1 MLSRE
6 QLIRNLEPPCG
17 RADVILDTDTF
28 NEADDQYALSY
39 LLLSGEKLNTVGIC
53 AAPFLNANSTSP
65 ADGMEKSYRE
75 ILKLLGLLHREDL
88 IPAVRRGARDYL
100 PDEKTP
106 VVTDASEFMVRE
118 ARKHSPENPLYIVSI
133 AAATNV
139 ASAILTDPVAMT
151 ENVVH
156 VWLGGHALHW
166 VDTNE
171 FNMRQDVAA
180 ARILFGCGAP
190 LVQLPCCGVV
200 SGFATTEPE
209 LRHWL
214 GGKNP
219 LCDYLVRIAV
229 EDVESRH
236 PGIAWERT
244 IWDVT
249 AVGWLL
255 NENDRMMKSYLRPA
269 AIPQYD
275 NTYSEQPTRHPM
287 RYVYFIKRYDLMTDL
302 FRKLAGAEQIR

>member
-6 QLIRNLEPPCG
+6 QLIRNLEPPHG
-17 RADVILDTDTF
+17 RVDVVLDTDTF

-39 LLLSGEKLNTVGIC
+39 LLLSGDKLNTVGIC

-65 ADGMEKSYRE
+65 GDGMEKSYRE

-88 IPAVRRGARDYL
+88 IPQTYRGACGYL
-100 PDEKTP
+100 PDESTP
-106 VVTDASEFMVRE
+106 VVTDASEFLVRE
-118 ARKHSPENPLYIVSI
+118 ARRHSPENPLYIVSI

-151 ENVVH
+151 ENCVH

-166 VDTNE
+166 IDTAE
-171 FNMRQDVAA
+171 FNMQQDIAA

-200 SGFATTEPE
+200 SGFATTQPE
-209 LRHWL
+209 LEHWL

-219 LCDYLVRIAV
+219 LCDYLVKIAV
-229 EDVESRH
+229 EDTESRH
-236 PGIAWERT
+236 PGIAWERV

-255 NENDRMMKSYLRPA
+255 NENDRMMLSYLRPA
-269 AIPQYD
+269 PIPQYD
-275 NTYSEQPTRHPM
+275 HTYSEQPTRHPI
-287 RYVYFIKRYDLMTDL
+287 RYVYSIRRYGLMTDL
-302 FRKLAGAEQIR
+302 FRKLAGADL

>member
-275 NTYSEQPTRHPM
+275 NTYPEQPTRHPM

-302 FRKLAGAEQIR
+302 FRKLAGAEQKR

>member
-1 MLSRE
+1 MLTRE
-6 QLIRNLEPPCG
+6 QLIRNLEPPRG
-17 RADVILDTDTF
+17 RVDVILDTDTF

-39 LLLSGEKLNTVGIC
+39 LLLSGAKLNTVGIC

-88 IPAVRRGARDYL
+88 IPAVMRGACDYL

-200 SGFATTEPE
+200 TGFATTKPE
-209 LRHWL
+209 LEHWL
-214 GGKNP
+214 SGKNP

-229 EDVESRH
+229 DDVESRH
-236 PGIAWERT
+236 KGIAWDRT

-255 NENDRMMKSYLRPA
+255 NENDRMMLSYLRPA

-302 FRKLAGAEQIR
+302 FLKLAGAGQ